1 MKHLQPEQIYAFLEG
16 GLSDEERRDIEIHTA
31 ECAGC
36 RKALD
41 DRQALEAV
49 WAALPPVAL
58 PPDFA
63 STVMRRILTKPQ
75 PKIWTWVVAAL
86 SALGAL
92 SVVVFGALGI
102 VGTLQVSLVTGLNR
116 SLFDL
121 FGNSLVLGVKIL
133 KTAAAVLSL
142 TGDLIARLFAGF
154 SVMALSL
161 SDEFATLAALVL
173 VLSGLL
179 AYGLRKR
186 YLPGE

>member
-1 MKHLQPEQIYAFLEG
+1 MRHLQPDRIYAFLEG
-16 GLSDEERRDIEIHTA
+16 GLTDGDRRDIETHTA
-31 ECAGC
+31 ECAAC

-41 DRQALEAV
+41 ERKTLEAA
-49 WAALPPVAL
+49 WTALPSFAV

-63 STVMRRILTKPQ
+63 SAVMRRISTKPQ
-75 PKIWTWVVAAL
+75 PKLWAWVVAWL

-92 SVVVFGALGI
+92 SVVFFGALGI
-102 VGTLQVSLVTGLNR
+102 VGTAQVSLVTGLNR
-116 SLFDL
+116 SLFGL
-121 FGNSLVLGVKIL
+121 LSNSLVLGVKIL

-142 TGDLIARLFAGF
+142 TGDLVERLFLGF
-154 SVMALSL
+154 STLVLSF
-161 SDEFATLAALVL
+161 SNEIAALAALSL